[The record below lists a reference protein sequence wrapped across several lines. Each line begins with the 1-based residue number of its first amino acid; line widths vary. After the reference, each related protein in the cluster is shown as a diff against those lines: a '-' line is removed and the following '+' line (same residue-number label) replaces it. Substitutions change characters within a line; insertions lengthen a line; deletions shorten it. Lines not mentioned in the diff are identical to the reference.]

1 LANMV
6 SFLFASSGISAY
18 VIIQEGR
25 NLAKNLGCAFIETS
39 SEQGIN
45 VDEAFYMLVREIRKY
60 SCNADK
66 MESGDM
72 GVTPWS
78 RLKSLV
84 RGVTKSSRP

>member
-1 LANMV
+1 MSVRLANMV
-6 SFLFASSGISAY
+6 SFLFATSGISAY

-45 VDEAFYMLVREIRKY
+45 VDEAFYVLVHEIRKY
-60 SCNADK
+60 SDK

-72 GVTPWS
+72 APWS
-78 RLKSLV
+78 HLNLV
-84 RGVTKSSRP
+84 RGH

>member
-6 SFLFASSGISAY
+6 SFLFVSFGISAY

-60 SCNADK
+60 RSNADK

-72 GVTPWS
+72 AVTTWS